1 MRNSNSLIISTII
14 LGLSLVLSTLI
25 FASFWSKRYNESQTI
40 TVTGSAKREISSDL
54 GILRGSVQATG
65 ATAEAAYQSLLRQ
78 RPVVINYLKEQGF
91 GEADINLTT
100 INLNP
105 IFELNNQGFST
116 NRVLEYNANQT
127 IEVKSKDVEKIKSI
141 SLEITSLVN
150 QGISFSV
157 FPPEYHYTKLADLK
171 IDIQADAA
179 KDALN
184 RARKIAEATGST
196 LGPISN
202 ARMGVLQI
210 TPVNSNLI
218 SDYGINDVSSI
229 EKEITAVVN
238 ASFRLD

>member
-1 MRNSNSLIISTII
+1 MSNSKSLIVSMII
-14 LGLSLVLSTLI
+14 LGVSLMLSTFI
-25 FASFWSKRYNESQTI
+25 FASFWSRRYNENQTI

-78 RPVVINYLKEQGF
+78 RPVVINYLKQQGF
-91 GEADINLTT
+91 GETDINLTT

-105 IFELNNQGFST
+105 VYEINSQGFTT
-116 NRVLEYNANQT
+116 NRVLEYNGNQT

-184 RARKIAEATGST
+184 RAQKIAEATGST

>member
-1 MRNSNSLIISTII
+1 MSDSNNLIIPTLI
-14 LGLSLVLSTLI
+14 LGISLMLSTLI
-25 FASFWSKRYNESQTI
+25 FASFWSQRYKENQTI
-40 TVTGSAKREISSDL
+40 TVTGSAKREITSDL
-54 GILRGSVQATG
+54 GILRGTIQATA
-65 ATAEAAYQSLLRQ
+65 ATAEEAYKSLQRQ
-78 RPVVINYLKEQGF
+78 RPVVINYLKQQGF
-91 GEADINLTT
+91 QEADINLMT

-105 IFELNNQGFST
+105 VYELNNQGFPT
-116 NRVLEYNANQT
+116 NRVLEYNGNQM
-127 IEVKSKDVEKIKSI
+127 IEVKSRDVKKIKSI
-141 SLEITSLVN
+141 SLDITSLVN

-157 FPPEYHYTKLADLK
+157 MPPEYYYTKLADLK
-171 IDIQADAA
+171 IEIQADAA

-184 RARKIAEATGST
+184 RAQKIAEATGST

-210 TPVNSNLI
+210 TPVNSNMV